1 MKKRLVLIRP
11 LYTEKIARLQES
23 ENKYAFEVAKNANK
37 IEIRR
42 EIEKKFDV
50 KITSIQTMIMQGKMK
65 QQLTRGGRFSG
76 RRPDWKKA
84 IVTLAE
90 GDKLDLFENAS
101 AIAYIIAIEKTDIAV
116 AFKYVL
122 LMFRFMPSNFFFFE
136 AVFFL
141 VCFVLFVVELFL
153 EPLHH
158 VCQFQLVD
166 LGHGQKKRRRIA
178 PFRPDHLQRAAAER
192 DGQFHGLVL
201 SHDRDGNRLT
211 WLGLLHRAGERKRA
225 GHFLAV

>member
-42 EIEKKFDV
+42 AIEKKFDI
-50 KITSIQTMIMQGKMK
+50 KIISIQTMTMKGKMK

-90 GDKLDLFENAS
+90 GDKLDLFENA
-101 AIAYIIAIEKTDIAV
+101 
-116 AFKYVL
+116 
-122 LMFRFMPSNFFFFE
+122 
-136 AVFFL
+136 
-141 VCFVLFVVELFL
+141 
-153 EPLHH
+153 
-158 VCQFQLVD
+158 
-166 LGHGQKKRRRIA
+166 
-178 PFRPDHLQRAAAER
+178 
-192 DGQFHGLVL
+192 
-201 SHDRDGNRLT
+201 
-211 WLGLLHRAGERKRA
+211 
-225 GHFLAV
+225 